1 MLVLIP
7 EGTIHR
13 KINPSNVT
21 VDTYTLH
28 YPLALLEAYSTPHT
42 DLTQLYGTQAMCIQL
57 PEKDIGEAIALFE
70 RCLTVP
76 DDSFGSDLRQNL
88 HFLDILLKF
97 YPLLSAGHGGNNAHS
112 NISPLVSELIRYINQ
127 HLSERLTLDR
137 LANTFFFSK
146 YNLCRQ
152 FKRETGFT
160 IVEYINSS
168 RIRMACTLL
177 RQEKAISDISSR
189 VGFLNNSHFIHTFRQ
204 YTGVTPRNYITRYKT
219 FTDVP
224 FFSNFAPQENGA

>member
-88 HFLDILLKF
+88 HFLVIL
-97 YPLLSAGHGGNNAHS
+97 
-112 NISPLVSELIRYINQ
+112 I
-127 HLSERLTLDR
+127 
-137 LANTFFFSK
+137 
-146 YNLCRQ
+146 
-152 FKRETGFT
+152 
-160 IVEYINSS
+160 
-168 RIRMACTLL
+168 
-177 RQEKAISDISSR
+177 
-189 VGFLNNSHFIHTFRQ
+189 
-204 YTGVTPRNYITRYKT
+204 
-219 FTDVP
+219 
-224 FFSNFAPQENGA
+224 